1 MNYSSR
7 CLPIGINRELDSP
20 DSLDRLTPGSAYT
33 SNDGQQDR
41 HSQQLLS
48 NSVPVSEQYP
58 WDQAAFSAAFS
69 QLIIHGIP
77 NRSTSIPNRVA
88 RMFPQTASSPYRFP
102 PKRE

>member
-1 MNYSSR
+1 MISSSR
-7 CLPIGINRELDSP
+7 CLQLEPIVELDSP
-20 DSLDRLTPGSAYT
+20 DSPDRLTLGSAYT
-33 SNDGQQDR
+33 SNDGQRDR

-58 WDQAAFSAAFS
+58 WDQAAFRAALS

-88 RMFPQTASSPYRFP
+88 QNVSPNGIVTVPFST
-102 PKRE
+102 KA